1 VPQTSTLVVFG
12 LAAAALIAIPGPNF
26 LYIATRS
33 LADGRRAGL
42 ASAFGVEV
50 GTLVHVGAAT
60 AGLSALI
67 ASSATAFSVVKY
79 AGAAYLAYLG
89 VRALSSG
96 KALELTGLKAGGA
109 VGRTFA
115 EGIVVSVLNP
125 KVALFFVAFLPQFI
139 DPQRGGAAPQALV
152 LGFVFFVLALGMD
165 LVYAFGAA
173 AVGRWLQRRPGFAR
187 RQRQL
192 AGGVYLALAG
202 IAALESGHGRR
213 H

>member
-1 VPQTSTLVVFG
+1 
-12 LAAAALIAIPGPNF
+12 
-26 LYIATRS
+26 
-33 LADGRRAGL
+33 
-42 ASAFGVEV
+42 
-50 GTLVHVGAAT
+50 VHVAAAT

-79 AGAAYLAYLG
+79 AGAGYLAYLG
-89 VRALSSG
+89 LRALSSGG
-96 KALELTGLKAGGA
+96 KALELTDAKTGGA

-115 EGIVVSVLNP
+115 EGVVVSVLNP

-139 DPQRGGAAPQALV
+139 DPQRGGAAPQALF
-152 LGFVFFVLALGMD
+152 LGVVFFVLALCMD

-173 AVGRWLQRRPGFAR
+173 AVGHWLQRRPGFAR

-202 IAALESGHGRR
+202 IAALQSGHGRR